1 MPIFEFKCLQCNEC
15 FELLVMASDDTVEMQ
30 CPHCRS
36 ENFERILSCTSHSIS
51 AGSGP
56 GEGIKSQ
63 SRTCSG
69 GSCTTIELPGHSR

>member
-15 FELLVMASDDTVEMQ
+15 FEILVMSSDETADMH
-30 CPHCRS
+30 CPHCQS
-36 ENFERILSCTSHSIS
+36 EDFERILSCTSHSIS
-51 AGSGP
+51 GGSGS
-56 GEGIKSQ
+56 GEGVKSQ

>member
-15 FELLVMASDDTVEMQ
+15 FEILVLSSDDPVEMR

-36 ENFERILSCTSHSIS
+36 EDFERILSCTNHSIS
-51 AGSGP
+51 GGSAA

-63 SRTCSG
+63 SRSCSG
-69 GSCTTIELPGHSR
+69 GNCATIELPGHSR

>member
-1 MPIFEFKCLQCNEC
+1 MPIFEFKCSQCNEC
-15 FELLVMASDDTVEMQ
+15 FEILVMQSDDTVEMK

-36 ENFERILSCTSHSIS
+36 EDFERILSCTSYSMS
-51 AGSGP
+51 ADSGS

-69 GSCTTIELPGHSR
+69 GNCATIELPGHSR